1 MTSMKLPPSKTSPLV
16 DDDLDEE
23 EAIKVTENK
32 NLENNFED
40 ETLEID
46 KIINIK
52 ESKNHPLENVK
63 ENLNKKTL
71 RVWRQRHNFLATPSK
86 PSRDDVKKCVTALE
100 CVSVKGLPCCLSNSS
115 VRCLENVVEM
125 SQADRAQS
133 PRVPVPFPE
142 DPYEAIRQTY
152 LVETETPE
160 SPYIEASATPLI
172 DSTPPTRHAED
183 SVDSDMSGARPTSLD
198 FTTPLSPDHPLTHT
212 TPTLVS
218 FLRKTACMVV
228 RVLPAMS
235 HGLFVSIAEVE
246 AMSDSAFC
254 KRFRSSYESSPSSS
268 PSDIPLRKR
277 SWGTSELVEDGEEED
292 EDKEDEEVEE
302 SSYSNSKSEDAED
315 EGLAAEDEGPATGD
329 EGLAAGD
336 EGPGMRVESLG
347 LGGDQAVP
355 EGQQQATPVVE
366 TSMGEPLGLGY
377 GALRRQEIASRE
389 GQMPSVFEV
398 GQGSRSILE
407 PERPER
413 VSALR
418 QPILTT
424 WIDLEDDKVYIDVPV
439 YPPPT
444 PPVQTPPSPEWL
456 SSLLLVSPAPSIVP
470 SPISSPMIPL
480 TVPSPVASP
489 ATAEAEGFLTEL
501 GAQVEMHEG
510 LIHDHT
516 VQLGE
521 LSHALFERYDR
532 DIGELFTRSGAVR
545 DEIFSQRY
553 RFRSLEHEQERV
565 AMTFGAIWRRVLALE
580 SWTGQTDAQRAT
592 LWHVISDT

>member
-71 RVWRQRHNFLATPSK
+71 RSIREAFGGYTRDLGLIWGRNGTRLQLYNEVVSRYAHRVWRQRRNFLATPLE
-86 PSRDDVKKCVTALE
+86 PSRDDVKKCVMASERNRLKRNPRSFGEATTSKILRHLGKDLKDILFVDYVALVWIPE
-100 CVSVKGLPCCLSNSS
+100 SACS
-115 VRCLENVVEM
+115 
-125 SQADRAQS
+125 ADRAQS

-160 SPYIEASATPLI
+160 SPYIEASATPLL

-183 SVDSDMSGARPTSLD
+183 SMDFDTSGARPTSLD

-228 RVLPAMS
+228 RVLPAIHMALC
-235 HGLFVSIAEVE
+235 H
-246 AMSDSAFC
+246 
-254 KRFRSSYESSPSSS
+254 
-268 PSDIPLRKR
+268 
-277 SWGTSELVEDGEEED
+277 
-292 EDKEDEEVEE
+292 
-302 SSYSNSKSEDAED
+302 D

-355 EGQQQATPVVE
+355 EGQQQATPVVRDIH
-366 TSMGEPLGLGY
+366 G
-377 GALRRQEIASRE
+377 
-389 GQMPSVFEV
+389 VN
-398 GQGSRSILE
+398 
-407 PERPER
+407 
-413 VSALR
+413 
-418 QPILTT
+418 
-424 WIDLEDDKVYIDVPV
+424 IDVPFT
-439 YPPPT
+439 PPPT
-444 PPVQTPPSPEWL
+444 TPCSDTPSPDWFL
-456 SSLLLVSPAPSIVP
+456 LFTSCFSSTFKRSFTIHT
-470 SPISSPMIPL
+470 PMIPL
-480 TVPSPVASP
+480 TGFHAPVNFTP
-489 ATAEAEGFLTEL
+489 LRREAEGSLTEL
-501 GAQVEMHEG
+501 GAQ
-510 LIHDHT
+510 
-516 VQLGE
+516 
-521 LSHALFERYDR
+521 FERCKKVR
-532 DIGELFTRSGAVR
+532 ELLPNM
-545 DEIFSQRY
+545 